1 MSGDWLA
8 ATRARARQG
17 ASLFVARHS
26 AGAGAGG
33 GETFVNLPLARS
45 AVSITAVLHGPRV
58 IRLQHCNITTCP
70 DPGRMAGGMQT
81 LAALPN
87 IRTGSGQGEWE
98 SLVEIFP

>member
-26 AGAGAGG
+26 AGAGG

-45 AVSITAVLHGPRV
+45 AVSITAVLHGPRYKV
-58 IRLQHCNITTCP
+58 TT
-70 DPGRMAGGMQT
+70 
-81 LAALPN
+81 L
-87 IRTGSGQGEWE
+87 
-98 SLVEIFP
+98 

>member
-17 ASLFVARHS
+17 ASLFVARHC

-45 AVSITAVLHGPRV
+45 AVSITAVLRGPRYKV
-58 IRLQHCNITTCP
+58 TT
-70 DPGRMAGGMQT
+70 
-81 LAALPN
+81 L
-87 IRTGSGQGEWE
+87 
-98 SLVEIFP
+98 